1 VLPRPPRPPPRDNVS
16 TWCEFIPQVIFLN
29 SLFGYLS
36 FLILLKWAT
45 GEATDLY
52 HVLIYMFLSPGQ
64 IDPTGYA
71 YPYQGAVQVRT
82 DDLSTA
88 ANCYRAMA
96 NRCLH
101 TSIPT

>member
-1 VLPRPPRPPPRDNVS
+1 MLLKSSIPCFLRDNVS

-36 FLILLKWAT
+36 FLIVFKWAT
-45 GEATDLY
+45 GESTDLY

-71 YPYQGAVQVRT
+71 FPNQGAVQVGPCFVLLIAYSPSFVSLLT
-82 DDLSTA
+82 QCSPDL
-88 ANCYRAMA
+88 
-96 NRCLH
+96 
-101 TSIPT
+101 